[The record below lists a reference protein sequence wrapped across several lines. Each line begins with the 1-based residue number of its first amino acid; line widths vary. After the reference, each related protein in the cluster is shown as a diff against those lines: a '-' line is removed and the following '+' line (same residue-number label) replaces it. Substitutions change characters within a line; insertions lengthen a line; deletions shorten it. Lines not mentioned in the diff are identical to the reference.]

1 MIETREKRKGVTIP
15 KFLNLI
21 LKASKNEDKV
31 QLYKEL
37 LNIDRRRLDEI
48 KNYLVRTIRH
58 LHWIYVQMNQFQK
71 KTTNEKE
78 KEQLMGK
85 IKEW

>member
-1 MIETREKRKGVTIP
+1 MIETREKRKAVTIP

-48 KNYLVRTIRH
+48 KNYLARTIRH

-78 KEQLMGK
+78 KEQLIGK
-85 IKEW
+85 VKEW